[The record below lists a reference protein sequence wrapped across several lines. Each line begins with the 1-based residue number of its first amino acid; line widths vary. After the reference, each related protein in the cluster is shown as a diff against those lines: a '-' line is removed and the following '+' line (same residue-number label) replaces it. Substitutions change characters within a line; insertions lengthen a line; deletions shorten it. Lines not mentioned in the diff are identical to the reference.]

1 MRLRRRRVSR
11 RVKLYAGPI
20 ARIRYTASSSIAKFV
35 GLAALGLVLIAA
47 IIGSLPFVPKIA
59 DAIGAQASFAGEY
72 VRDTLTVAQTATPG
86 KEDASQV
93 RLRLEAGKYLRASE
107 TCIKDAGVAGQRTY
121 ALTYAVSQ
129 LKEKLGAT
137 WLDVS
142 SVTATRD
149 TVMNEW
155 KGVTDAAVW
164 ENPSCADIRPATPA
178 S

>member
-1 MRLRRRRVSR
+1 MPR

-20 ARIRYTASSSIAKFV
+20 ARIRYTASSSVAKFV

-59 DAIGAQASFAGEY
+59 EAVGSQASVAGEY
-72 VRDTLTVAQTATPG
+72 VRDTLTVAQTVTPS

-93 RLRLEAGKYLRASE
+93 RLRLEAGEYLRASE
-107 TCIKDAGVAGQRTY
+107 ACIKDAGVGGQRTY

-129 LKEKLGAT
+129 LREKLGAT
-137 WLDVS
+137 WLDVA
-142 SVTATRD
+142 SVTETQD

-164 ENPSCADIRPATPA
+164 ANQSCASIQPATPA